1 MRQKLIS
8 VSITGIFDI
17 RRWRIVRCRG
27 VKSSKSARTK
37 EIIMKDYILECCVD
51 SVESAINATNG
62 GANRLELCSNLVI
75 GGTTPDVA
83 LVKEIRKY
91 TDIRIHALIRPRFGD
106 FCYTEREI
114 EIMKSQIRALKEAG
128 VEGVVIGVL
137 EEEGNLNLPAMREL
151 MAQAEG
157 LSVTLHRAFD
167 MCRDP
172 YQTLEDAIGLGVH
185 TILTSG
191 QKQSAW
197 EGRGLLAELIEKAD
211 RRIDIMAGAGID
223 AAVIE
228 KLNAQ
233 TNVHCYHMSGKITL
247 ESPMRYRKEGVSMGL
262 SSLSEYEIWQTSE
275 ENVRAAVNVLKG
287 SKK

>member
-1 MRQKLIS
+1 MQK
-8 VSITGIFDI
+8 
-17 RRWRIVRCRG
+17 
-27 VKSSKSARTK
+27 
-37 EIIMKDYILECCVD
+37 YILECCVD
-51 SVESAINATNG
+51 SVESAINAANG
-62 GANRLELCSNLVI
+62 GASRIELCSNLII

-106 FCYTEREI
+106 FCYSQHEM

-137 EEEGNLNLPAMREL
+137 EEEGNLNLSAMKEL
-151 MAQAEG
+151 IAEAAG
-157 LSVTLHRAFD
+157 LSITLHRAFD

-172 YQTLEDAIGLGVH
+172 FQALDEAIQLGIN

-211 RRIDIMAGAGID
+211 SRIDIMAGAGIG
-223 AAVIE
+223 ASVIE
-228 KLNAQ
+228 KLISA
-233 TNVHCYHMSGKITL
+233 TKGTSYHMSGKITL
-247 ESPMRYRKEGVSMGL
+247 DSSMKYRKEDVNMGL
-262 SSLSEYEIWQTSE
+262 PSLSEYEIWQTSE
-275 ENVRAAVNVLKG
+275 AAVREAVAVL
-287 SKK
+287 SNL